1 MEYKNG
7 NYPESSEAETQKVQ
21 TCVIRDREQSDAFFQ
36 FESRGSMKSA
46 QQAEVAAMSFDEQ
59 KSSTATKED
68 LKQNTTDIPARMQRQ
83 VLVILKA
90 QRTVDVPLLQYS
102 DTTVDVPVAKDA
114 EKTTQKQHEDCMTK
128 YNEIQMDKRCV
139 QHISGPR
146 TRSRMSSTV
155 KVGATSSFTVQKD
168 TEVIHREVKGG
179 TKINCYLKENQSEF
193 SETRRLE
200 DLVKKTIRIRYQNGS
215 RVMRGVTLTTPAK
228 TVVRR
233 RNSHQ
238 NE

>member
-1 MEYKNG
+1 
-7 NYPESSEAETQKVQ
+7 
-21 TCVIRDREQSDAFFQ
+21 
-36 FESRGSMKSA
+36 
-46 QQAEVAAMSFDEQ
+46 
-59 KSSTATKED
+59 
-68 LKQNTTDIPARMQRQ
+68 MQRQ

-114 EKTTQKQHEDCMTK
+114 EKTPQKQHED

-155 KVGATSSFTVQKD
+155 KVGATLSFTVQKD
-168 TEVIHREVKGG
+168 TEVIHRKVKGG
-179 TKINCYLKENQSEF
+179 TKINCYLKEDQSQF

-200 DLVKKTIRIRYQNGS
+200 DLVKRTLRIRYQNGS
-215 RVMRGVTLTTPAK
+215 RVMRWVILTTPAE
-228 TVVRR
+228 TVVCR